1 MSAYEILK
9 CSQESSEEE
18 LKKAYHQL
26 LLVHHPDKQNDANNL
41 DDFFRIQWAY
51 KLLSDRNRRSEYD
64 SLLKQ
69 ANLKE
74 KADSLISED
83 DESSST
89 HLLLMNKDF
98 EFDSDKAEY
107 SRQCR
112 CGSFYVLTKQLV
124 KDLLESSIDGQNSK
138 QELKNSLVICLECDT
153 CSLCVNVLII

>member
-9 CSQESSEEE
+9 CSEESSEEE
-18 LKKAYHQL
+18 LKKSYHQL
-26 LLVHHPDKQNDANNL
+26 LLVHHPDKQNANNL

-51 KLLSDRNRRSEYD
+51 KLLSDRNRRAEYD
-64 SLLKQ
+64 SLLRQ
-69 ANLKE
+69 ASLKE
-74 KADSLISED
+74 KADNLVSQND
-83 DESSST
+83 DESST
-89 HLLLMNKDF
+89 HLLLINKDF
-98 EFDSDKAEY
+98 DFDSDKAEY